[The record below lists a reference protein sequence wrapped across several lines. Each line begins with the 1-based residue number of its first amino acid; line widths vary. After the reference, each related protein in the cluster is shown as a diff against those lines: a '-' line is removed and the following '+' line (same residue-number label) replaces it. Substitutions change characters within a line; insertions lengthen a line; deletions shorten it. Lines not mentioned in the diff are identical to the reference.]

1 MTEFALSLVIILTLL
16 AGIVDLGRVF
26 FAYIIIRGAAQECAV
41 YGSFASK
48 DNLTVF
54 ENEEAR
60 VKSAF
65 TDPSDPSKVPLNI
78 SKLNVQS
85 NIIGT
90 SCAAQ
95 GNGVRVRI
103 ESSLPVTMPFLG
115 TVIGSQDM
123 TMSARVEN
131 SILSP
136 ACP

>member
-1 MTEFALSLVIILTLL
+1 MDQSIAEQLHTVLGDLATNVPDIKASAVVRTDGLTIASQLPVGIQEDRVGAVSAALLSL
-16 AGIVDLGRVF
+16 GER
-26 FAYIIIRGAAQECAV
+26 
-41 YGSFASK
+41 
-48 DNLTVF
+48 
-54 ENEEAR
+54 
-60 VKSAF
+60 SA
-65 TDPSDPSKVPLNI
+65 LEM
-78 SKLNVQS
+78 
-85 NIIGT
+85 

-103 ESSLPVTMPFLG
+103 EYSLPVTMPFLG